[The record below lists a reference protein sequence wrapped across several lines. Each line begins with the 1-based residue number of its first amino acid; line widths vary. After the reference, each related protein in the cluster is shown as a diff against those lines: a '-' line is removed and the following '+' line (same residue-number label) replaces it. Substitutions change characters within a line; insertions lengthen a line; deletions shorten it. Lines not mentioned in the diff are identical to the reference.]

1 MRWRLLIE
9 EFGPELHYIK
19 GELNI
24 VADVLSRLEL
34 KEEEF
39 SLDAFALDE
48 IEDDDYPLSYPHL
61 VKMQEAD
68 KTLKA
73 RMQEM
78 SSAPAGTDHGPYA
91 IEERLHSDKKFNLLT
106 KDGKICIPTSLH
118 TKAAEWYHYHLCHPG
133 ETRLEL
139 TLRQHYDWKGLKGT
153 VQKVCKGCT
162 ICAATKKKEK
172 TSEETA

>member
-1 MRWRLLIE
+1 
-9 EFGPELHYIK
+9 
-19 GELNI
+19 
-24 VADVLSRLEL
+24 
-34 KEEEF
+34 
-39 SLDAFALDE
+39 
-48 IEDDDYPLSYPHL
+48 
-61 VKMQEAD
+61 MQEAD

-73 RMQEM
+73 RMQQM

-106 KDGKICIPTSLH
+106 KDGKICIPTSLQ

-139 TLRQHYDWKGLKGT
+139 TLLQHCDWKGPKGT

-162 ICAATKKKEK
+162 ICAAAKKKEK
-172 TSEETA
+172 KCGKLPPKQAPKSIPWCPHTVQRERQFQLCWMMAQQGGRGLQ